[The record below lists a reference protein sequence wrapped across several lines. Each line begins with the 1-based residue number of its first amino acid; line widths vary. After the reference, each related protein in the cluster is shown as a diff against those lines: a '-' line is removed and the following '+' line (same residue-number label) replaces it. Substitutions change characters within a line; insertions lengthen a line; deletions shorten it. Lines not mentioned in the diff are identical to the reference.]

1 MEYIYERDKVNYF
14 KKFSFIAGNILI
26 ILALIGFAYIFYP
39 FLYMYMNPPVL
50 QATEQTKGF
59 SITIPKIKA
68 QAPII
73 TEVDPLDQ
81 NIYTTALEKGVAHAK
96 GSAQPGE
103 NGTTFLFA
111 HTAGLPWQLT
121 RVNTVFFQLSEVET
135 QDTIIITKDG
145 EEKAYYVWNKKE
157 VWPDEVAYL
166 VNAVKGN
173 GSQNQLIIQT
183 CTPVG
188 TSFKRLLIFAA
199 PK

>member
-1 MEYIYERDKVNYF
+1 MQYIYERDKINYF

-26 ILALIGFAYIFYP
+26 ILTLIGFAYIYYP
-39 FLYMYMNPPVL
+39 FLYMYMNPPVI
-50 QATEQTKGF
+50 QSITETKGL
-59 SITIPKIKA
+59 SITIPKINA
-68 QAPII
+68 QASII
-73 TEVDPLDQ
+73 TEVNPLDQ
-81 NIYTTALEKGVAHAK
+81 NIYTSAFEKGVAHVK

-103 NGTTFLFA
+103 NGTTVLLA
-111 HTAGLPWQLT
+111 HSSGLPWQLT
-121 RVNTVFFQLSEVET
+121 RVNTAFFQLSEIET
-135 QDTIIITKDG
+135 QDTIIISKDG

-173 GSQNQLIIQT
+173 GSQNQLILQT